1 MHIIFYQPR
10 RTPGKWRADELESI
24 TSIAYLCVMQSTPE
38 NALLWAGFVVFII
51 LMLLLD
57 LVVFNRKTHEIKMK
71 EALLLSLFWISL
83 AIAFNLGVWSYLG
96 HQKALEF
103 LAAYLIEE
111 SLSIDNLFVF
121 ILIFAYFQVNPRYQH
136 KILFWGIVGAMVLR
150 AIFIITGVALIN
162 KFHWIIYLFGAFL
175 IFTGIRMA
183 MDQETKIEPDKN
195 PVIRLVKRLFPVTT
209 DHRFGHFFVRIDGKL
224 FVTSL
229 FITLIMIEFTDVVF
243 AVDSIPAVLAISKDP
258 FIVYTSNVFA
268 ILGLRSLYFALSAII
283 NYFRYLK
290 FGISAILAFVGIK
303 MLISGYYIIP
313 TWISLGVLLVILA
326 ISILLSVVIPKTNDE

>member
-1 MHIIFYQPR
+1 MLT
-10 RTPGKWRADELESI
+10 TPLGEVSLFPNFAAMETIPES
-24 TSIAYLCVMQSTPE
+24 
-38 NALLWAGFVVFII
+38 ALMWAGFVVFII
-51 LMLLLD
+51 LMLLVD
-57 LVVFNRKTHEIKMK
+57 LVVFNRETHEIKMK
-71 EALLLSLFWISL
+71 EALLLSFFWISL
-83 AIAFNLGVWSYLG
+83 AIIFNLGVWRYLG
-96 HQKALEF
+96 QQKALEF

-121 ILIFAYFQVNPRYQH
+121 ILIFTYFQVNPRYQH

-162 KFHWIIYLFGAFL
+162 RFEWIIYIFGGFL

-183 MDQETKIEPDKN
+183 LDKGSKIEPDKN
-195 PVIRLVKRLFPVTT
+195 PIIRLVKNIFPVIA
-209 DHRFGHFFVRIDGKL
+209 DHRYGKFFVRIDNRL

-229 FITLIMIEFTDVVF
+229 FITLIMIEFTDLVF

-268 ILGLRSLYFALSAII
+268 ILGLRSLYFALASVI

-290 FGISAILAFVGIK
+290 FGLSAILFFVGVK
-303 MLISGYYIIP
+303 MCISGIYKMPIG
-313 TWISLGVLLVILA
+313 ISLGVLVGILTISIIFSLVIPRKT
-326 ISILLSVVIPKTNDE
+326 SV

>member
-1 MHIIFYQPR
+1 METIP
-10 RTPGKWRADELESI
+10 ES
-24 TSIAYLCVMQSTPE
+24 
-38 NALLWAGFVVFII
+38 ALMWAGFVVFII

-83 AIAFNLGVWSYLG
+83 AIVFNLGVWRYLG
-96 HQKALEF
+96 QQKALEF

-111 SLSIDNLFVF
+111 SLSIDNMFVF
-121 ILIFAYFQVNPRYQH
+121 ILIFAYFQVNPKYQH

-162 KFHWIIYLFGAFL
+162 KFHWIIYIFGAFL

-183 MDQETKIEPDKN
+183 FDKGSKIEPDKN
-195 PVIRLVKRLFPVTT
+195 PIIKLVKRIIPVTT
-209 DHRFGHFFVRIDGKL
+209 DHRYGKFFVRIDTKL
-224 FVTSL
+224 FATPL
-229 FITLIMIEFTDVVF
+229 FITLVMIEFTDLVF

-268 ILGLRSLYFALSAII
+268 ILGLRSLYFALSSII
-283 NYFRYLK
+283 SYFRYLK
-290 FGISAILAFVGIK
+290 FGLSAILFFVGVK
-303 MLISGYYIIP
+303 MCISGLYKIP
-313 TWISLGVLLVILA
+313 IGISLGVLVGILA
-326 ISILLSVVIPKTNDE
+326 ISIILSVVIPQKHSR

>member
-1 MHIIFYQPR
+1 M
-10 RTPGKWRADELESI
+10 ESI
-24 TSIAYLCVMQSTPE
+24 PE
-38 NALLWAGFVVFII
+38 NALMWAGFVVFII
-51 LMLLLD
+51 LMLLVD

-83 AIAFNLGVWSYLG
+83 AIVFNLGVWRYLG
-96 HQKALEF
+96 QQKALEF

-121 ILIFAYFQVNPRYQH
+121 ILIFAYFQVNPKYQH

-162 KFHWIIYLFGAFL
+162 KFHWIIYIFGAFL

-183 MDQETKIEPDKN
+183 FDKGSKIEPDKN
-195 PVIRLVKRLFPVTT
+195 PIIKLVKRIIPVTT
-209 DHRFGHFFVRIDGKL
+209 DHRYGKFFVRIDAKL
-224 FVTSL
+224 YATPL
-229 FITLIMIEFTDVVF
+229 FIALVMIEFTDLVF

-268 ILGLRSLYFALSAII
+268 ILGLRSLFFALSSII
-283 NYFRYLK
+283 SYFRFLK
-290 FGISAILAFVGIK
+290 YGLSAILFFVGVK
-303 MLISGYYIIP
+303 MCISSIYKIP
-313 TWISLGVLLVILA
+313 IGISLGALVGILA
-326 ISILLSVVIPKTNDE
+326 ISIILSVVIPQKHSR

>member
-1 MHIIFYQPR
+1 
-10 RTPGKWRADELESI
+10 
-24 TSIAYLCVMQSTPE
+24 MQTIPE

-51 LMLLLD
+51 FMLLLD

-71 EALLLSLFWISL
+71 EALLTSLFWITL
-83 AIAFNLGVWSYLG
+83 AIIFNLGVWKFMG
-96 HQKALEF
+96 PQKALEF

-121 ILIFAYFQVNPRYQH
+121 IMIFAYFQVNPKYQH

-150 AIFIITGVALIN
+150 AVFIITGVALIN
-162 KFHWIIYLFGAFL
+162 KFHWIIYIFGAFL

-183 MDQETKIEPDKN
+183 LDQDSKIDPDKN
-195 PVIRLVKRLFPVTT
+195 PVIRLVKKLFPVAT
-209 DHRFGHFFVRIDGKL
+209 DHRLGHFFIRIDGKL
-224 FVTSL
+224 HVTSL
-229 FITLIMIEFTDVVF
+229 FITLIMIEFTDVIF

-268 ILGLRSLYFALSAII
+268 ILGLRSLYFALSSII

-290 FGISAILAFVGIK
+290 YGLSAILFFVGVK
-303 MLISGYYIIP
+303 MCISGIYKIP
-313 TWISLGVLLVILA
+313 IGVSLGVLVSILTL
-326 ISILLSVVIPKTNDE
+326 SILLSIWIPKKGEG